1 MLGQR
6 VVVQSASSRSPRHGT
21 LQRYR
26 VMAFTTAILLI
37 VLVFVGLPLQF
48 AFHHAGVADTVG
60 TLHGI
65 LYLIYLGTA
74 FQLTRQLAISK
85 AKMLLVLLAGTVP
98 FCAFVAERAM
108 TRRYVELA
116 GTPAMASA
124 ARAVPWRQR
133 WCSRRAMLLHLE
145 VIVLAPGCALAGWWQ
160 ATRALAGN
168 TLSWFYSVEWPVFA
182 VLALVGWW
190 YLIHEDPD
198 AYAARK
204 AAPHELRPVGVG
216 PVARLTVEAATGRF
230 ATALAILVG
239 LEFALG
245 VTTLV
250 LVPFSR
256 PSGFTPPTH
265 VALYQLHAALGIPL
279 AVGAVLLVARVRAAE
294 RIARLSG
301 IVGALGVALAGA
313 GGLLTASHPLRLAG
327 MGIMLLGS
335 AVAGFGYLFPTLEKA
350 SARDA

>member
-1 MLGQR
+1 MLHQG
-6 VVVQSASSRSPRHGT
+6 VVADTAPPHSPRRAT

-48 AFHHAGVADTVG
+48 AFQHPGVADTVG

-74 FQLTRQLAISK
+74 FQLTRQLAVSK
-85 AKMLLVLLAGTVP
+85 CKMLLVLLAGTVP

-108 TRRYVELA
+108 TRRYLELE
-116 GTPAMASA
+116 GTRATRSA
-124 ARAVPWRQR
+124 ARPVAWRQR
-133 WCSRRAMLLHLE
+133 WCSRRAVLLHLE
-145 VIVLAPGCALAGWWQ
+145 VAVLAPGCALAGWWQ

-168 TLSWFYSVEWPVFA
+168 TLSWFYSVEWPVFS
-182 VLALVGWW
+182 VLALIGWW

-198 AYAARK
+198 AYRARK
-204 AAPHELRPVGVG
+204 AAPSTLGSAPG

-239 LEFALG
+239 LELALG
-245 VTTLV
+245 VVTLV
-250 LVPFSR
+250 LVPFGR

-265 VALYQLHAALGIPL
+265 VAIYQLHAALGIPL
-279 AVGAVLLVARVRAAE
+279 AIGAIWLVARVRGAE

-301 IVGALGVALAGA
+301 LVGAAGVALAGA
-313 GGLLTASHPLRLAG
+313 GGMLTASHPLRLAG
-327 MGIMLLGS
+327 MGIMLFGS
-335 AVAGFGYLFPTLEKA
+335 AIAGFGYLFPTLEKA